1 MLYVLIAVTLC
12 LAAPQLA
19 VWVYRRLPRRA
30 PPPVPY
36 PPLGALAAGLR
47 REKSETVAAVVRPE
61 SGPPAVEIPRR
72 QATGPA
78 GDEGEPLPPSP
89 CVTADAPRV
98 AMPSYRWLSALTSAA
113 LLPTAFALG
122 AGWAVLF
129 HHLGEA
135 RARSFGQAVFLFK
148 PYSYGMV
155 CAVPG
160 LLLGI
165 FSVIPLLLLFMR
177 LLLGRRRFIE
187 SLFWEE
193 GRFEA
198 VGRNVDAVLRAFRWL
213 ALFVSLATA
222 VFVGLA
228 LNWYARFTDDAVV
241 IKRLLVAREEVHPYG
256 SVVQIV
262 WVRPAG
268 EVDQPVPPGDVHLRF
283 ADGQTWGTDQTF
295 FLPADAA
302 ERQRFFDFLREK
314 TGRPIT
320 RARSLQDVPGW

>member
-1 MLYVLIAVTLC
+1 MLYVLIALALC
-12 LAAPQLA
+12 LLVPQLT

-30 PPPVPY
+30 PPPEPY
-36 PPLGALAAGLR
+36 PPLEALAAGLR
-47 REKSETVAAVVRPE
+47 REQPEAITEVTPAA
-61 SGPPAVEIPRR
+61 GGTPAVEVSLAE
-72 QATGPA
+72 ATEPA
-78 GDEGEPLPPSP
+78 GDESDALPTGPAVP
-89 CVTADAPRV
+89 ADAPRV
-98 AMPSYRWLSALTSAA
+98 AMPSYRWVSALTSAA

-135 RARSFGQAVFLFK
+135 RARSFWPAVFLFK

-165 FSVIPLLLLFMR
+165 FSAIPLLLLFMR

-193 GRFEA
+193 GRF
-198 VGRNVDAVLRAFRWL
+198 GGNVDALLRFFRYL
-213 ALFVSLATA
+213 ALFVSLACA
-222 VFVGLA
+222 AFVGLA
-228 LNWYARFTDDAVV
+228 MNWYARFTDDAIV
-241 IKRLLVAREEVHPYG
+241 IKRLLGAREEVYPYG

-262 WVRPAG
+262 WARPAG
-268 EVDQPVPPGDVHLRF
+268 EVDRPVPPGDVHLRF
-283 ADGQTWGTDQTF
+283 ADGKTWGTDQTF

-302 ERQRFFDFLREK
+302 ERQRFLDFLAEK